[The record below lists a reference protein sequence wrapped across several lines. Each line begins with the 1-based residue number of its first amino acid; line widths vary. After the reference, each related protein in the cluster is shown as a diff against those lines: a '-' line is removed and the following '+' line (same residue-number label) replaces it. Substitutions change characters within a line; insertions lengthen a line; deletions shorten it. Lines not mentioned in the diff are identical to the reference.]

1 MNDQQFKAYL
11 ESQEIWRRE
20 DEQKRSEKDYL
31 NDLVSNMIKTDG
43 GNLEEFRRWA
53 TRVKSNAALLQDN
66 GAAIQLMLRTTLGPL
81 KDEMDRYIL
90 DFVNLNPGKNRLDVP
105 CLDLLHYLQRSFLP
119 NNDMDH
125 IRESME
131 SLRQRS
137 GESLRVFNRKFR
149 DLSELAF
156 PLDRRTE
163 DQIKQLIRFY
173 IKALNSRDIARAV
186 LRSSPSSLT
195 DAMSTAVDSD
205 EVEDALQRLGHR
217 IEEPM
222 DVSAAAPP
230 QTTLDTLSKQL
241 ERLTTK
247 IAKVEI
253 QVHQNASKR
262 GPQRFGNRKT
272 WTSEGRPICFHCNLP
287 GHIARQCPRRSNQA
301 TPKPMDISSVLPT
314 VGQNQGNQ

>member
-1 MNDQQFKAYL
+1 
-11 ESQEIWRRE
+11 
-20 DEQKRSEKDYL
+20 
-31 NDLVSNMIKTDG
+31 
-43 GNLEEFRRWA
+43 
-53 TRVKSNAALLQDN
+53 
-66 GAAIQLMLRTTLGPL
+66 
-81 KDEMDRYIL
+81 
-90 DFVNLNPGKNRLDVP
+90 
-105 CLDLLHYLQRSFLP
+105 
-119 NNDMDH
+119 MDH

-137 GESLRVFNRKFR
+137 GESLRMFNRKFR

-173 IKALNSRDIARAV
+173 IKTLNSRDIARAV
-186 LRSSPSSLT
+186 LCSSPSSLT
-195 DAMSTAVDSD
+195 DAMSTAFDSD

-230 QTTLDTLSKQL
+230 QTTLSKQL

-262 GPQRFGNRKT
+262 GPQRFWEQEN
-272 WTSEGRPICFHCNLP
+272 
-287 GHIARQCPRRSNQA
+287 
-301 TPKPMDISSVLPT
+301 MDV
-314 VGQNQGNQ
+314 